1 MQNERFDL
9 RIPAHCPELTATP
22 AGQVGRFAAVSEFG
36 VGARAVR
43 FNGRNYEMT
52 QTGPQ
57 PVRRRIRVTR
67 ALISLAT
74 ATALVASGLT
84 YGGIETIAPASAE
97 PCIPGSS
104 PTCPP
109 GPQPTGPT
117 SDPTGGQ
124 TTAPQAPTTTAIP
137 GQQPTET
144 PSDPTPN
151 QGGNGMNVQTPN
163 QPATTNPNG
172 IFGPTQSPVPQQT
185 PQPDAPTVTDPPPTE
200 ATPTRPSEAESR
212 PSSEGGDNSVRAR
225 SVYEQCI
232 TDWENG
238 LTVLST
244 AQGASGTI
252 GGRNAPRAPFNY
264 PADGC
269 ACLYGATSPTSSG
282 QMYQT
287 GFFDCAAWDFTC
299 YRDKGKDI
307 WDKGKGIWDG
317 TVDGVQCLG
326 AILAMLS
333 PFLKPAKV
341 IRMLAEL
348 AIKNPKAAK
357 AIKWLI
363 DALKKAYEAPGD
375 KLDSIKKVLG
385 EFVVKHPAAAKIVLS
400 GLGIYEVWV
409 QCAQFLNKILGTNIP
424 EGIGEAIFGDD
435 DGDGDGGDSG
445 DGDGGGSGG
454 DSSGA
459 GSGAGGSDGSSGGGQ
474 QAPQP
479 APAPAPAPAPEPVA
493 PAPPAPA
500 PAPEPPPAPSAPP
513 LPACAPACLA

>member
-1 MQNERFDL
+1 
-9 RIPAHCPELTATP
+9 
-22 AGQVGRFAAVSEFG
+22 
-36 VGARAVR
+36 
-43 FNGRNYEMT
+43 
-52 QTGPQ
+52 
-57 PVRRRIRVTR
+57 
-67 ALISLAT
+67 
-74 ATALVASGLT
+74 
-84 YGGIETIAPASAE
+84 
-97 PCIPGSS
+97 
-104 PTCPP
+104 
-109 GPQPTGPT
+109 
-117 SDPTGGQ
+117 
-124 TTAPQAPTTTAIP
+124 
-137 GQQPTET
+137 
-144 PSDPTPN
+144 
-151 QGGNGMNVQTPN
+151 
-163 QPATTNPNG
+163 
-172 IFGPTQSPVPQQT
+172 
-185 PQPDAPTVTDPPPTE
+185 
-200 ATPTRPSEAESR
+200 
-212 PSSEGGDNSVRAR
+212 
-225 SVYEQCI
+225 
-232 TDWENG
+232 
-238 LTVLST
+238 
-244 AQGASGTI
+244 
-252 GGRNAPRAPFNY
+252 
-264 PADGC
+264 
-269 ACLYGATSPTSSG
+269 
-282 QMYQT
+282 MYQT

-493 PAPPAPA
+493 PAPPAPG